1 MTLTI
6 ALIDDHEVIREGMRR
21 ALEREPD
28 IEVVAEAASLAEA
41 LTLLR
46 DPLPQVFIVDIRLP
60 DGNGLDFVKQA
71 RSVDPDVGLVVLTMY
86 AGDDPLLA
94 ALDAGASAFIA
105 KDASTAQ
112 MVAAARHAAAAPR
125 NFSAAELAGAIQ
137 RRVDPQRPMLSPREA
152 EVLALLADGLGVS
165 AISRRLYI
173 SDSTTK
179 THISHLYA
187 KLGAANRAQALMS
200 AMAQG
205 LLDPPNGSVN
215 GAG

>member
-179 THISHLYA
+179 THSSHLYA

>member
-179 THISHLYA
+179 THISHLFA
-187 KLGAANRAQALMS
+187 KLGAANRDQALMS

>member
-205 LLDPPNGSVN
+205 LLDPPNGSMN